1 MPVHVRRRKEAA
13 QRQHTEIGEG
23 MPVQV
28 VDHDA
33 GAGDAA
39 HLPEDVRCTGFVEMV
54 QEEGRYGDIE
64 RVVTSGEVKRIPRLH
79 PYAPPHSR
87 R

>member
-39 HLPEDVRCTGFVEMV
+39 HFPEDACGVEFVEMV
-54 QEEGRYGDIE
+54 EEERRYGDIE
-64 RVVTSGEVKRIPRLH
+64 RVVTSGEVKRIPRLDTD
-79 PYAPPHSR
+79 APPHSR

>member
-1 MPVHVRRRKEAA
+1 MPVHVGCRQKAA
-13 QRQHTEIGEG
+13 QSQNAEIGEG

-39 HLPEDVRCTGFVEMV
+39 HFPEDACGVEFVEMV
-54 QEEGRYGDIE
+54 EEERRYGDVE
-64 RVVTSGEVKRIPRLH
+64 RSVPGVKVKRISRLH